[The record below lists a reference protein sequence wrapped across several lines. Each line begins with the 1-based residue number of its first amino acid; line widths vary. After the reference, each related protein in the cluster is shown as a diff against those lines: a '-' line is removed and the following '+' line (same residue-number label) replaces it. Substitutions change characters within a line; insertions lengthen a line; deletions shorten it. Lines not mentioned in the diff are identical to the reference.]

1 MAVIDSLQDYL
12 RPQLQLQPDQGVHSH
27 GDDLDVLVFAILAR
41 AFPHSAMTLAL
52 IR

>member
-12 RPQLQLQPDQGVHSH
+12 RPQLQLDQGVHSH

-41 AFPHSAMTLAL
+41 AFPHSAMALAL